1 LTIREPP
8 WLTKQS
14 VNIESTNV
22 TVTVRTSRAV
32 QADRRR
38 DELLAAALTLFAE
51 RGVRGTTIA
60 DIADAT
66 GSAHGLV
73 YHYFASKDDLLKGV
87 LERYAFVSE
96 LGALLAGAHSR
107 PAEDVLPEVA
117 TAFSH
122 ALDDRTDL
130 LRLVI
135 AESRRQPVVAK
146 ALAHVTQ
153 EGERLL
159 VDYLR
164 SRIDAGEL
172 RPHDPTVPARA
183 LFWAVITQHLVQPEP
198 NEFARDLAVTLLE
211 GIRAR

>member
-1 LTIREPP
+1 
-8 WLTKQS
+8 
-14 VNIESTNV
+14 VNIKSTNSAEAAK
-22 TVTVRTSRAV
+22 TSRAV

-38 DELLAAALTLFAE
+38 DELLAAALKLFAE

-60 DIADAT
+60 DIAEST

-73 YHYFASKDDLLKGV
+73 YHYFASKDDLLRAV
-87 LERYAFVSE
+87 LERYEFVSE
-96 LGALLAGAHSR
+96 LGALLAGAHTR
-107 PAEDVLPEVA
+107 QAEDVLPEVA
-117 TAFSH
+117 IAFSE
-122 ALDDRTDL
+122 ALGDRTDL

-135 AESRRQPVVAK
+135 AESGRQPVVAA

-159 VDYLR
+159 VDYLG

-183 LFWAVITQHLVQPEP
+183 LFWAVITKHLVQPGP
-198 NEFARDLAVTLLE
+198 DDFARDLAATLLE

>member
-1 LTIREPP
+1 M
-8 WLTKQS
+8 
-14 VNIESTNV
+14 NIQSTNAS
-22 TVTVRTSRAV
+22 TGTKTARAV

-73 YHYFASKDDLLKGV
+73 YHYFASKDDLLRGV

-96 LGALLAGAHSR
+96 LGDLLADASDR
-107 PAEDVLPEVA
+107 PADVVLPEVA
-117 TAFSH
+117 AAFSR
-122 ALDDRTDL
+122 ALGERTDL

-135 AESRRQPVVAK
+135 AESGRQPVVAA
-146 ALAHVTQ
+146 ALGHVT
-153 EGERLL
+153 EHGERLL

-164 SRIDAGEL
+164 ARIDAGEL
-172 RPHDPTVPARA
+172 RPHDPKVPARA
-183 LFWAVITQHLVQPEP
+183 LFWAVITKHLVEP
-198 NEFARDLAVTLLE
+198 RPDDFARDLAATLVE